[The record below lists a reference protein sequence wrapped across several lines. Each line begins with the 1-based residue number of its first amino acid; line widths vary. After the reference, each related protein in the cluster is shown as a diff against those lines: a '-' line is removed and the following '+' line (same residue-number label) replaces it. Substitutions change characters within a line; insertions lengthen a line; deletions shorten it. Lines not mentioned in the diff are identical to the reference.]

1 MLRCCLIHVTII
13 ILRQHFIFSI
23 FVSIS
28 RSRSIY
34 AVSMWSIFVFSLAFV
49 AINHITSSKQTHLF
63 WVHFLECLLY
73 CWDNDVMKKANIFLI
88 AEVQPRSVAQ
98 FLFEYLLISAWRC
111 LWKFTYKKSVY
122 LGLLNHLKSTS
133 LCHWLTAF
141 NINHSH
147 KELHLKCFGGSRQ
160 VPILSEIAVLVET
173 VTNGTVIRKQSLKGI
188 HFQ

>member
-1 MLRCCLIHVTII
+1 
-13 ILRQHFIFSI
+13 
-23 FVSIS
+23 
-28 RSRSIY
+28 
-34 AVSMWSIFVFSLAFV
+34 
-49 AINHITSSKQTHLF
+49 
-63 WVHFLECLLY
+63 
-73 CWDNDVMKKANIFLI
+73 MKKANIFLI

-98 FLFEYLLISAWRC
+98 FLLEFLLISAWRC

-147 KELHLKCFGGSRQ
+147 KELHLKCFGGSIQ

-173 VTNGTVIRKQSLKGI
+173 ARMARWYESSHSKVFIFSESISVIQKFRSSHQNVFVSKGVLKICSKFTGEHPCQSAISISNRTSAWVFTCKI
-188 HFQ
+188 AACFQNTFS